1 MVTLIEPTPS
11 STPAPLEEEQ
21 EEGEEEEQEADVQP
35 SPSSSSPSQEEEEL
49 LPEGWTELVDPTSGR
64 PYYFRESDG
73 TTSWD
78 RPVDAAVA
86 AAASQLDGPFAAAAA
101 PPVEAEG
108 EPTSTEATTASEAI
122 VPPDV
127 PAEEEEPEQKEQ
139 PGDSDTTEPESHQQ
153 RLPEGW
159 TEVVDP
165 SSENVYYYH
174 AESGETRWERPV
186 VPARAPAPVVESPA
200 ATSTAQPEPT
210 PIPEEPTPT
219 VQPPVGEPQP
229 EPVPAPGAVPAT
241 PAQQPHQPPATPAQ
255 QPPTGGAAAYASSA
269 PPKQQQQQQ
278 QPSSDESKPPRQVQ
292 SAIRPDIRTRLNLPL
307 PPKRELPLPTPRSA
321 SPSLL
326 AASSK
331 KRHHFKLPPPM
342 KDYHLPTPA
351 KGNVVPASTVKA
363 PAPAPAPSFAPAP
376 TPLPAP
382 VPATSLPDKTAA
394 ASALSG
400 SATTPFNTPAI
411 KTEMVDE
418 TPGGPS
424 FQPTFPP
431 PQPAQPPVDA
441 GADTERVPSAA
452 PTPGLPPRAPSLS
465 SLTPAP
471 ATVEAA
477 AEVLSQPFKLEKKL
491 SFSSA
496 TGEEG
501 REERM
506 EDEEVEDAVEGK
518 GELHPDD
525 PNAVMGEQ
533 KQSSEALPPQEGS
546 TALVAGAIAN
556 EIVDEAIERVA
567 DASQG
572 AAPTATGDEAVVEQT
587 TEDVLAP
594 GWEEMTDPNSGRPYY
609 YNSQSG
615 ETTWDKPVEQAP
627 PPTEAVASQ
636 RLETDKS
643 EETIATGS
651 SWEVV
656 AGESQAV
663 ARETGEVAEP
673 VRTREGES
681 GEQDSVD
688 AWAEGGPE
696 SNGADAQVGEAEEKL
711 EAIEPSL
718 AEDDNNPSL
727 LPEGWTEMYD
737 EASSRP
743 YFVHEDGT
751 SQWDRP
757 APAVLAPVETEPP
770 EHDGTEPEA
779 AATDEYASA
788 PTSDG
793 WENVNESSPGQRD
806 AAAGASFGHEDE
818 TESLRAMSTKR
829 SYGSSPPPSISELEG
844 MAPPDAEPSEE
855 DTGIEPIA
863 EEAEATL
870 PASDELPPGWTECFT
885 DDGQLYFYNESDGT
899 SSWDRPTDSTKPD
912 IEDVSRDTEDETG
925 ESSRLINKKGCR
937 FIAPAFN
944 QRA

>member
-1 MVTLIEPTPS
+1 
-11 STPAPLEEEQ
+11 
-21 EEGEEEEQEADVQP
+21 
-35 SPSSSSPSQEEEEL
+35 
-49 LPEGWTELVDPTSGR
+49 
-64 PYYFRESDG
+64 
-73 TTSWD
+73 
-78 RPVDAAVA
+78 
-86 AAASQLDGPFAAAAA
+86 
-101 PPVEAEG
+101 
-108 EPTSTEATTASEAI
+108 
-122 VPPDV
+122 
-127 PAEEEEPEQKEQ
+127 
-139 PGDSDTTEPESHQQ
+139 
-153 RLPEGW
+153 
-159 TEVVDP
+159 
-165 SSENVYYYH
+165 
-174 AESGETRWERPV
+174 
-186 VPARAPAPVVESPA
+186 
-200 ATSTAQPEPT
+200 
-210 PIPEEPTPT
+210 
-219 VQPPVGEPQP
+219 
-229 EPVPAPGAVPAT
+229 
-241 PAQQPHQPPATPAQ
+241 
-255 QPPTGGAAAYASSA
+255 
-269 PPKQQQQQQ
+269 
-278 QPSSDESKPPRQVQ
+278 
-292 SAIRPDIRTRLNLPL
+292 
-307 PPKRELPLPTPRSA
+307 
-321 SPSLL
+321 
-326 AASSK
+326 
-331 KRHHFKLPPPM
+331 M

-912 IEDVSRDTEDETG
+912 IEDVSRDTEDETESLRALSTKRDAG
-925 ESSRLINKKGCR
+925 SSPPPSISELDEMASAGDGDLVEPTLEQTNWREADLPENESIIDETESIRALSVKKDAGASPPPSISELDDMVPPDAALMEEETEADAAMPEQQSGGQLPEGWVALIDESSGRPYVSACLSFRCAIEYSFVALIDLFPYNTFC
-937 FIAPAFN
+937 FCLSQSAPIY
-944 QRA
+944 QKSI